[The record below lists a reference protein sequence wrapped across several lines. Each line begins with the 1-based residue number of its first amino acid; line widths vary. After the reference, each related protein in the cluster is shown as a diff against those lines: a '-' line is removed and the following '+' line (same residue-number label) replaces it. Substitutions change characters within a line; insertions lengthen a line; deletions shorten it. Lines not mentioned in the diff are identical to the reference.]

1 MNFGIL
7 NFTMLSWFRRL
18 ATIVFWPS
26 IDIVVA
32 FFANY
37 MLVRFDSTT
46 AVLAT
51 GVAAMSLNLVLLHLL
66 YLEKDLQRWVHKR
79 AKRILFLEQKFQA
92 VEHGK
97 NLAVLTVYLVSGP
110 AMAGAPLIWLLGIK
124 GIRAYT
130 LVILGTFLNSLVW
143 VLGIYSF
150 FWVLVREVT
159 SRVM

>member
-1 MNFGIL
+1 
-7 NFTMLSWFRRL
+7 MLAWFRRL
-18 ATIVFWPS
+18 ATVIFWPS

-51 GVAAMSLNLVLLHLL
+51 GVAAMFLNLILLHLL

-79 AKRILFLEQKFQA
+79 ARRILFLEQKFQA

-97 NLAVLTVYLVSGP
+97 NMAVLTVYLVSGP

-124 GIRAYT
+124 GLRAYT
-130 LVILGTFLNSLVW
+130 LVIIGVALNSLFW
-143 VLGIYSF
+143 VLGVYNI
-150 FWVLVREVT
+150 FWVLVRELV
-159 SRVM
+159 SRG